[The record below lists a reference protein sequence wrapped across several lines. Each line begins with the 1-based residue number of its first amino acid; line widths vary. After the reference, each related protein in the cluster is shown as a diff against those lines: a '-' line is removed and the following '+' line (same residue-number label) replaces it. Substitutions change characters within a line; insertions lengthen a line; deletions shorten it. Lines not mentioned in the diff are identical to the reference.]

1 LPIGYS
7 PYSKENSVSYLRFV
21 IAICGLPA
29 LSTIPAFIFV
39 IPVFYLVIPAQAGIQ
54 RPRMRL
60 AIPET

>member
-39 IPVFYLVIPAQAGIQ
+39 IPAQAGIQ